1 MSETNQGWK
10 WDLFD
15 PYLPPSI
22 LKEIQSHELREDF
35 TISDILDWKYRDKGK
50 FSIKST
56 TRIMKNHS
64 DSLDEEL

>member
-35 TISDILDWKYRDKGK
+35 TIGDILD
-50 FSIKST
+50 
-56 TRIMKNHS
+56 
-64 DSLDEEL
+64 